1 MYRVGFPGWKIAARF
16 GVPLLVR
23 VDVHYDPEVKS
34 YWADSPDLDGLVV
47 AGDTLQDLRSEVVLA
62 AGDLLGLA
70 VHSPKTRAKTE
81 LRIRDDAIF
90 AA

>member
-16 GVPLLVR
+16 GIPLLVR
-23 VDVHYDPEVKS
+23 VDVHYDPDVNS
-34 YWADSPDLDGLVV
+34 YWATSPDLDGLVV
-47 AGDTLQDLRSEVVLA
+47 AGETLQELRAEVGLA
-62 AGDLLGLA
+62 AGDLLSLA
-70 VHSPKTRAKTE
+70 VHSPNTRAKTE